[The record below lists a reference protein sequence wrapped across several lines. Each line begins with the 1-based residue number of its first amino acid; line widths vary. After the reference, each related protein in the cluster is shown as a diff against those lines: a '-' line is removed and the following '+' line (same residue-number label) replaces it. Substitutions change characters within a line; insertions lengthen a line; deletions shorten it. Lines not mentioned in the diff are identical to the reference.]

1 MIGQTVSNLVDDYNA
16 KMANGTSFMQNI
28 FDPRYPL
35 NLTTTLPPQADP
47 QNKLITLNFDGT
59 FYDTVHRT
67 NYVKTNTL
75 NPSRLS
81 NTKNSN

>member
-1 MIGQTVSNLVDDYNA
+1 
-16 KMANGTSFMQNI
+16 
-28 FDPRYPL
+28 L

-59 FYDTVHRT
+59 FYDTVRKT
-67 NYVKTNTL
+67 NYVKVNTL